1 MRRTR
6 KMIEAWVKFLF
17 NVSDRELIRYIT
29 SWEQALTWY
38 GIETY
43 SYNSNA
49 RALAGAYEVLDIRA
63 REREKGI

>member
-1 MRRTR
+1 
-6 KMIEAWVKFLF
+6 MINAWVTFLSK
-17 NVSDRELIRYIT
+17 VSDRELIRYIT

-63 REREKGI
+63 RKREKNART